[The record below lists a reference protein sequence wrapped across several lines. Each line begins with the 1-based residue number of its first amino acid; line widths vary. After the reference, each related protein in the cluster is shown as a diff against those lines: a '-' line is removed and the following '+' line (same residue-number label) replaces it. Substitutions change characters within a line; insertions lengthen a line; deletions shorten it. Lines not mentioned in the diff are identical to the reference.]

1 MGSLTFLVL
10 QPELLLDLLAGEVD
24 AAAQLG
30 AVQSLRHVVA
40 PVLLEEGQQ
49 LLPRALRRQGL
60 QHLGEAWR
68 VRGEAGG
75 QCGTRAGR
83 SINVR
88 LMQIKD
94 NVKFKRCPSR
104 PRQLVDGSK
113 SSVMTVLGIDES
125 SITPLRFCSLGG
137 GL

>member
-49 LLPRALRRQGL
+49 LPACALRRQGL

-68 VRGEAGG
+68 VRGVGVVSMWDPFGSEHK
-75 QCGTRAGR
+75 CE
-83 SINVR
+83 INA
-88 LMQIKD
+88 D
-94 NVKFKRCPSR
+94 
-104 PRQLVDGSK
+104 
-113 SSVMTVLGIDES
+113 
-125 SITPLRFCSLGG
+125 
-137 GL
+137 

>member
-49 LLPRALRRQGL
+49 LPARALRRQGL
-60 QHLGEAWR
+60 QHLGEAWVGR
-68 VRGEAGG
+68 WGE
-75 QCGTRAGR
+75 
-83 SINVR
+83 
-88 LMQIKD
+88 
-94 NVKFKRCPSR
+94 
-104 PRQLVDGSK
+104 
-113 SSVMTVLGIDES
+113 
-125 SITPLRFCSLGG
+125 GG
-137 GL
+137 GVNAGPVWFGA